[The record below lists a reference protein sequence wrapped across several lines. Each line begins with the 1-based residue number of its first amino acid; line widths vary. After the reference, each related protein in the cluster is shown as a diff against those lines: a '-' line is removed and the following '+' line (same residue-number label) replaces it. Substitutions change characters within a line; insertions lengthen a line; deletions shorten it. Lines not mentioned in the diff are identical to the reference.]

1 MKHDTLPGKNPEE
14 YQYMSLKIA
23 SIIAKNAKYVKLW
36 ED

>member
-23 SIIAKNAKYVKLW
+23 SIIAKKRKIC
-36 ED
+36 